1 MTLDIANLRYC
12 IGEVKWIGKINVSN
26 EVLPWFGLEM
36 LDKTP
41 DGIKWARDGRV
52 NHEDNPVNMNDM
64 SDLPDFACTEGHMYF
79 ARPSEI
85 KPKLKLAPLRWD
97 EGVAAAA
104 RDHVLDVGKNR
115 SEAPEQY
122 D

>member
-12 IGEVKWIGKINVSN
+12 IGEVKWIGKINVVD

-36 LDKTP
+36 IDKTP

-52 NHEDNPVNMNDM
+52 NHEDNPVNMNDR
-64 SDLPDFACTEGHMYF
+64 SDLPDFACAEGHMYF

-85 KPKLKLAPLRWD
+85 KRKLKLAPLRWD
-97 EGVAAAA
+97 EGVASAA
-104 RDHVLDVGKNR
+104 RDHVLDVGVNR
-115 SEAPEQY
+115 SEAPE
-122 D
+122 